1 MPHASSFLLSLLF
14 LFLPLSLHAQLDSL
28 VYGAEKLQ
36 LDPAERGELRLRM
49 EGMPFLLNNEYKSPL
64 IKGYTLPGMWI
75 DPTFSYQPLNS
86 VKVELGAHLLH
97 FWGAEKYPNFNYS
110 EIASWG
116 GRNTQDGFHAVP
128 VFRAQI
134 QAARNLQ
141 VVIGTLHGKSNHALS
156 APLYNEELNL
166 SGDPETGVQM
176 VWQTPRVF
184 LDTWVNWESFIFR
197 KDSGQESFSFGLSSR
212 FTPSRKDARIQWYV
226 PFQAVFQHR
235 GGEINTEASDR
246 VIKTWVNAAAGI
258 GVDLPLAWRYPALL
272 NFEALGAYYN
282 QQAGTLLPFD
292 HGYGLLAKASLRVG
306 RCRVG
311 LGYWQCKD
319 FVSILG
325 NPLFGAMS
333 ISNDG
338 VILDKPKSLLLDGE
352 YVHRLG
358 AGFAWG
364 IRAYAIH
371 QFATDCFDPATG
383 WQREKATLNF
393 SAGIFLRMSPS
404 FLLHKF

>member
-1 MPHASSFLLSLLF
+1 M
-14 LFLPLSLHAQLDSL
+14 
-28 VYGAEKLQ
+28 
-36 LDPAERGELRLRM
+36 
-49 EGMPFLLNNEYKSPL
+49 
-64 IKGYTLPGMWI
+64 
-75 DPTFSYQPLNS
+75 
-86 VKVELGAHLLH
+86 
-97 FWGAEKYPNFNYS
+97 
-110 EIASWG
+110 
-116 GRNTQDGFHAVP
+116 
-128 VFRAQI
+128 
-134 QAARNLQ
+134 
-141 VVIGTLHGKSNHALS
+141 
-156 APLYNEELNL
+156 
-166 SGDPETGVQM
+166 
-176 VWQTPRVF
+176 
-184 LDTWVNWESFIFR
+184 
-197 KDSGQESFSFGLSSR
+197 
-212 FTPSRKDARIQWYV
+212 
-226 PFQAVFQHR
+226 
-235 GGEINTEASDR
+235 
-246 VIKTWVNAAAGI
+246 
-258 GVDLPLAWRYPALL
+258 
-272 NFEALGAYYN
+272 
-282 QQAGTLLPFD
+282 
-292 HGYGLLAKASLRVG
+292 G